1 MRQGGGEI
9 NQKRTGRANLVSRPV
24 TIPTSRPMLYRSS
37 TARRLAARP
46 APSTLTK

>member
-1 MRQGGGEI
+1 MRQGRGEI
-9 NQKRTGRANLVSRPV
+9 NQMIGGPAGAGPPLAIVRISGPV
-24 TIPTSRPMLYRSS
+24 IYRNS